1 MNPPGNPGIRGCR
14 LPILIRNGVLPG
26 RIKIEV
32 SGKNSGR
39 VKSKQER
46 NISIGC
52 GNPAVAGDSRFRGN
66 DGHLAHLVI
75 PAKAG
80 IQLIRS
86 NLLRSYNEVCYL
98 VDTSSYFP
106 YSSSQTGIVNHST

>member
-1 MNPPGNPGIRGCR
+1 M
-14 LPILIRNGVLPG
+14 LPG
-26 RIKIEV
+26 RIKIEI

-39 VKSKQER
+39 VKSKQGR
-46 NISIGC
+46 NIAIGC

-80 IQLIRS
+80 IQLVLPD
-86 NLLRSYNEVCYL
+86 LLKSYV
-98 VDTSSYFP
+98 FF
-106 YSSSQTGIVNHST
+106 HSTTQLFNDPCGT